1 VLSPTRRSGR
11 FIRYAVG
18 SAFATGVS
26 AVTFALAYRM
36 LHAGPQLASVAAF
49 SAGAVVNFVSNR
61 FWAWSRRHRLGGQA
75 LAESRSDKLRGLG
88 RDLAGYLTLAVAT
101 ALAAAGVTTLT
112 ERLTRTWVLVE
123 ASYFG
128 TYAAMF
134 LVKFVL
140 LDRVVFRSRHQV
152 AKTTRV

>member
-1 VLSPTRRSGR
+1 VASLTTSRNGR
-11 FIRYAVG
+11 FVRYAIG
-18 SAFATGVS
+18 SAVATGVS
-26 AVTFALAYRM
+26 GVTFAVAYRA
-36 LHAGPQLASVAAF
+36 LHAGPQVASVAAF
-49 SAGAVVNFVSNR
+49 VAGAMVNFVSNR
-61 FWAWSRRHRLGGQA
+61 FWAWSRRHRLG
-75 LAESRSDKLRGLG
+75 LG

-101 ALAAAGVTTLT
+101 AGAAAGVTTLT
-112 ERLTRTWVLVE
+112 ERLTSAWVLVE

-152 AKTTRV
+152 VNTTRV

>member
-1 VLSPTRRSGR
+1 VLNLTRRNGR

-26 AVTFALAYRM
+26 AVTFAVVYRG
-36 LHAGPQLASVAAF
+36 LHAGPQVASVAAF
-49 SAGAVVNFVSNR
+49 GAGAVVNFVSNR
-61 FWAWSRRHRLGGQA
+61 FWAWSGRHRL
-75 LAESRSDKLRGLG
+75 GLG

-101 ALAAAGVTTLT
+101 ALAAAGVTSLT
-112 ERLTRTWVLVE
+112 ERLTRAWVLVE

-152 AKTTRV
+152 PKTTRV